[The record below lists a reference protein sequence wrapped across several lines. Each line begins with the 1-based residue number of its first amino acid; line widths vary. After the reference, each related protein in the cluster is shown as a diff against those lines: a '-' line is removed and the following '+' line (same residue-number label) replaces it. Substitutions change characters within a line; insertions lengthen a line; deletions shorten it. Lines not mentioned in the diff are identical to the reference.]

1 MQLIS
6 IEHRTAYTFSQTV
19 VLKPH
24 RLLLRPRDGFDLR
37 IRSSALSIEPKSNIH
52 WARDGFGNSV
62 AIATFGEK
70 TEQLDILSS
79 VIVEQ
84 YQQTTL
90 DTTLLPNLS
99 AGLDQGLEKNPNDS
113 SPGLGLYQVAT
124 APCTEGAQDK
134 TTGIPNSVAVGT
146 LLNFSILLLAK
157 TTDTHKVPSSI
168 SVTASPKFKT
178 PTSISPLIR
187 LVLIGPTPL

>member
-1 MQLIS
+1 MFFLS
-6 IEHRTAYTFSQTV
+6 PATPFFVTKPLTV
-19 VLKPH
+19 
-24 RLLLRPRDGFDLR
+24 
-37 IRSSALSIEPKSNIH
+37 
-52 WARDGFGNSV
+52 
-62 AIATFGEK
+62 
-70 TEQLDILSS
+70 
-79 VIVEQ
+79 
-84 YQQTTL
+84 
-90 DTTLLPNLS
+90 
-99 AGLDQGLEKNPNDS
+99 
-113 SPGLGLYQVAT
+113 
-124 APCTEGAQDK
+124 DK

>member
-90 DTTLLPNLS
+90 DTTLLPNLTCRTRS
-99 AGLDQGLEKNPNDS
+99 RA
-113 SPGLGLYQVAT
+113 
-124 APCTEGAQDK
+124 
-134 TTGIPNSVAVGT
+134 
-146 LLNFSILLLAK
+146 
-157 TTDTHKVPSSI
+157 
-168 SVTASPKFKT
+168 
-178 PTSISPLIR
+178 
-187 LVLIGPTPL
+187 